1 VSDPSTDRFKVRLA
15 ATAALLV
22 VAGLVALLAFGL
34 RTRGTED
41 ELRSALEEG
50 SSAPAP
56 EFELSILEAGDVPR
70 GLEPRLREAG
80 ADGALSLEELRGTPL
95 VLNFW
100 ASWCEPCRA
109 EAPVLQRGWERD
121 GARGVLYLG
130 LDMQDLTD
138 DAEDFLAEFD
148 ITYPTIRDP
157 GREVAD
163 AYGLTGI
170 PETFFIDSRSRVVGQ
185 VIGVLDARQLEV
197 GAQAARDGRV
207 IGLLV
212 GGEQRAPR

>member
-1 VSDPSTDRFKVRLA
+1 VSEPSPNRFKTRLA
-15 ATAALLV
+15 ATGALV
-22 VAGLVALLAFGL
+22 VVVALIALLAFGL
-34 RTRGTED
+34 RTTGTED
-41 ELRSALEEG
+41 ELRSALAEG

-56 EFELSILEAGDVPR
+56 EFELPILEAGDVPR
-70 GLEPRLREAG
+70 TLEPRLRAAG
-80 ADGALSLEELRGTPL
+80 ADGVISLEELRGTPV

-109 EAPVLQRGWERD
+109 EAPVLERGWGRD

-138 DAEDFLAEFD
+138 DAEEFLAEFD
-148 ITYPTIRDP
+148 VTYPMIRDP

-170 PETFFIDSRSRVVGQ
+170 PETFFIDARSRVVGQ
-185 VIGVLDARQLEV
+185 AIGVLDGRQLEV
-197 GAQAARDGRV
+197 GARAARDGRV
-207 IGLLV
+207 IGLLQ
-212 GGEQRAPR
+212 GGEQRPPR